1 MAKKKTKIARLFVF
15 LGQPTCYFDKLV
27 EGQNVILMTK
37 LGKRGRFCFQNL
49 TVLQKWTKFYKKNP
63 FPKRERT

>member
-1 MAKKKTKIARLFVF
+1 MAKEKAKIAKLFVF

-37 LGKRGRFCFQNL
+37 LGKRRCFFGIANHKI
-49 TVLQKWTKFYKKNP
+49 VF
-63 FPKRERT
+63 